1 MKTELLQHEQ
11 IMTRL
16 TIITTFLM
24 GFIDAYTFD
33 ERNGTFASAQ
43 TGNMIMLGA
52 KLFSGE
58 WQESVS
64 HLTVLGGF
72 ALGVFG
78 GEAISSKYSYLGLR
92 QYRLF
97 LLMEA
102 VLFLLLASFQTALN
116 DSFMVLFLGI
126 LAGYVL
132 TLFRTIRTTGVNNG
146 IMTGNTKNFMNNL
159 YRVIFQK
166 DQKAKEECSHLA
178 IGILLFIVGVGT
190 GTLVVKLDARLNLW
204 CAFSIVSLTAIWIE
218 LRWISKVK
226 HLNG

>member
-1 MKTELLQHEQ
+1 MKKDPLQHER
-11 IMTRL
+11 IKTSL
-16 TIITTFLM
+16 TIIATFLM

-58 WQESVS
+58 WQESAS
-64 HLTVLGGF
+64 HLTVLAGF

-78 GEAISSKYSYLGLR
+78 GEAISSKYSFLGLQ

-97 LLMEA
+97 LMTEA
-102 VLFLLLASFQTALN
+102 VLLLLLACFQSILT
-116 DSFMVLFLGI
+116 DSLMVLFLGI

-146 IMTGNTKNFMNNL
+146 IMTGNTKNLMNNL
-159 YRVIFQK
+159 YKVLFQK
-166 DQKAKEECSHLA
+166 DQQAKEECRNLL
-178 IGILLFIVGVGT
+178 IGILLFILGVGA

-204 CAFSIVSLTAIWIE
+204 CAFSIVCLTAIWIE
-218 LRWISKVK
+218 VKWISKMK
-226 HLNG
+226 RLNG